1 MRKIEM
7 RAMRTTNPAVNRGS
21 QWRRGFVRAFA
32 FALILAAWPVAAE
45 GPLATTPPA
54 PPFKVKDLAGH
65 TLELQKLLSHG
76 PVLLDFW
83 ATWCRPCVESMPEL
97 EAWHRAYA
105 AGGLTVIG
113 VSVDGPRNFAKV
125 GPFVASKGL
134 TYPIVLDTD
143 GRLQQLYQVL
153 AIPTAFLID
162 TTGTIVR
169 VRIAYRPGEGE
180 SFEAAIRALLNV
192 APKP

>member
-1 MRKIEM
+1 MRKIM
-7 RAMRTTNPAVNRGS
+7 P
-21 QWRRGFVRAFA
+21 AFA
-32 FALILAAWPVAAE
+32 FAVILAACPVAAE

-54 PPFKVKDLAGH
+54 PRFKVKDLAGH
-65 TLELQKLLSHG
+65 TLDLQKLLTHG
-76 PVLLDFW
+76 PVLIDFW

-105 AGGLTVIG
+105 ASGLTVIG

-125 GPFVASKGL
+125 GPFAASKGL

-153 AIPTAFLID
+153 AVPTAFLID
-162 TTGTIVR
+162 TTGVIVR

-180 SFEAAIRALLNV
+180 SFEAAIQALLP
-192 APKP
+192 AKP